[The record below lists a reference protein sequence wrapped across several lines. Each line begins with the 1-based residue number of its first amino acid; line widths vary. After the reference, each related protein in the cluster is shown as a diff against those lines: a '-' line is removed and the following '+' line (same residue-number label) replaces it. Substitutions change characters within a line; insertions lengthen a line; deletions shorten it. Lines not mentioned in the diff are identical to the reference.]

1 MFGLRRVL
9 TNGPTTCLSTPAQTA
24 DAART
29 QQAHTEA
36 MPEEMPW
43 ADPVVVPDDIRA
55 LQTDID
61 AYHREL
67 RLARRRRRRERLT
80 GSAVW
85 RRWSFPVG
93 VLTGALA
100 LAAVVVALLAV
111 DGSAR
116 PAHRDAVPLGS
127 PSIDAGRVGGLLP
140 TLSVTSADGAT
151 VPVRSLRPALLVLVP
166 VHCNCT
172 ALLDSLA
179 GQAAEVQL
187 QLVVIGPSAPDA
199 EVAALPG
206 QLHHGN
212 IVAGY
217 DHAGALSSGYDAHGV
232 TALVVARDGV
242 VTYSRTDVTVTTR
255 LELPLQ
261 AALLL
266 GTEAR
271 S

>member
-1 MFGLRRVL
+1 
-9 TNGPTTCLSTPAQTA
+9 
-24 DAART
+24 
-29 QQAHTEA
+29 

-55 LQTDID
+55 LQPDID

-80 GSAVW
+80 SSALW

-93 VLTGALA
+93 VLTGAMA

-111 DGSAR
+111 DGAGR
-116 PAHRDAVPLGS
+116 PSHHGAVPLGS
-127 PSIDAGRVGGLLP
+127 PVTSPGRVGGLLP
-140 TLSVTSADGAT
+140 PAGLISADGGS
-151 VPVRSLRPALLVLVP
+151 VLLRSFRPALIVLVP
-166 VHCNCT
+166 TQCRCT

-179 GQAAEVQL
+179 SQAAEVQL
-187 QLVVIGPSAPDA
+187 QLVVVAPAAPDA

-206 QLHHGN
+206 QLHQGR
-212 IVAGY
+212 VVPVY
-217 DHAGALSSGYDAHGV
+217 DQAGALSLRYDAHGV

-242 VTYSRTDVTVTTR
+242 VSYLQKDVTTKTR

-261 AALLL
+261 AALLV
-266 GTEAR
+266 GTGAR

>member
-1 MFGLRRVL
+1 
-9 TNGPTTCLSTPAQTA
+9 
-24 DAART
+24 
-29 QQAHTEA
+29 

-55 LQTDID
+55 LQPDID

-80 GSAVW
+80 TSAAW

-116 PAHRDAVPLGS
+116 PAHREAVPLGS
-127 PSIDAGRVGGLLP
+127 PSTDTGRVGGLLP
-140 TLSVTSADGAT
+140 TLSIKGVDGAT

-166 VHCNCT
+166 THCTCT

-187 QLVVIGPSAPDA
+187 QLVVVGPDAPDA

-212 IVAGY
+212 VVVGY
-217 DHAGALSSGYDAHGV
+217 DDHSSVSSAYAAHGV

-242 VTYSRTDVTVTTR
+242 VTYVQRDVTRATR

-266 GTEAR
+266 GVGAP